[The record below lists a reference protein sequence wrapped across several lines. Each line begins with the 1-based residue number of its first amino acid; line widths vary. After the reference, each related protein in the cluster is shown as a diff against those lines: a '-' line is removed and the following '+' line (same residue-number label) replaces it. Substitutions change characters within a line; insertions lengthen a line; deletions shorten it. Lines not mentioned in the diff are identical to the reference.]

1 MAVVTGERAGQANAR
16 QDLKIVD
23 GDIHPFVSLRDVRE
37 RMTERAWRNSNIG
50 SDSVPAREHNRFL
63 HPTGPLRLD
72 AVPPGGGLAG
82 SDPSYAVID
91 YLDRYNISAGLICST
106 QSHAVV
112 SWADDQAVNEY
123 LAAINDLF
131 IEQWCGL
138 DNRYKH
144 LICVSPHNP
153 QAAIREVERLA
164 DVPGVVGV
172 HMPTSEINLGNMI
185 LTPLYE
191 ACAHYG
197 LPFCLHPNGSEGAI
211 RNSPTHAG
219 YMTRTFAERH
229 ANLAQSGQA
238 QFVSLVL
245 GGALERVPGLKVMFA
260 EFGFSWVGPMMWRM
274 DNIWKRRGGAS
285 VSLQR
290 PPSHYVRE
298 QVRFTTQPYDE
309 PQKPSQLAL
318 LLEAMHAEETL
329 IFSSD
334 YPHWDT
340 DEPQL
345 ILTHRLPTRYRERV
359 AYQTASET
367 FGERLWK

>member
-1 MAVVTGERAGQANAR
+1 MTVLTAEPEGASRTQEK
-16 QDLKIVD
+16 LKIVD
-23 GDIHPFVSLRDVRE
+23 GDIHPYVSLREVRE
-37 RMTERAWRNSNIG
+37 RMTARAWANANIG

-72 AVPPGGGLAG
+72 AVPPNGGLAG
-82 SDPSYAVID
+82 SDPAFAVAD
-91 YLDRYNISAGLICST
+91 YLDRYSIAAAMICST

-112 SWADDQAVNEY
+112 SWADDQAINEY
-123 LAAINDLF
+123 LSAINDVFLD
-131 IEQWCGL
+131 QWCGL
-138 DNRYKH
+138 DSRFKH
-144 LICVSPHNP
+144 LLCVSPHNP
-153 QAAIREVERLA
+153 KAAIREVERRGDA
-164 DVPGVVGV
+164 PGVVGV
-172 HMPTSEINLGNMI
+172 HMPSSEVSLGAAI

-191 ACAHYG
+191 VCAHYG
-197 LPFCLHPNGSEGAI
+197 LPLCLHPNGSEGSI

-238 QFVSLVL
+238 QFTSLIL
-245 GGALERVPGLKVMFA
+245 GGALERVPTLKVMFA
-260 EFGFSWVGPMMWRM
+260 EFGFSWVGPMLWRM
-274 DNIWKRRGGAS
+274 DHIWKKRGGAA

-290 PPSHYVRE
+290 PPSHYARE

-309 PQKPSQLAL
+309 PLKPSQLAF

-345 ILTHRLPTRYRERV
+345 ILTHRLPPKYRERV

>member
-1 MAVVTGERAGQANAR
+1 MTVLATERSTAGGSG

-23 GDIHPFVSLRDVRE
+23 GDIHPFVPLAQVKE
-37 RMTERAWRNSNIG
+37 RMSARAWANSSIG
-50 SDSVPAREHNRFL
+50 SDAVASREHNRFL

-72 AVPPGGGLAG
+72 AVPPNGGLAG
-82 SDPSYAVID
+82 SDPAYAVID
-91 YLDRYNISAGLICST
+91 YLDRYGISAGMICST

-112 SWADDQAVNEY
+112 SWADDGAINEY

-131 IEQWCGL
+131 LDQWCGL
-138 DNRYKH
+138 DRRYK
-144 LICVSPHNP
+144 LLLNVNPHNP
-153 QAAIREVERLA
+153 QAAIREIERRGDA
-164 DVPGVVGV
+164 DGVVGV
-172 HMPTSEINLGNMI
+172 HMATAELNLGNHI

-197 LPFCLHPNGSEGAI
+197 LPFCLHPNGAEGTA

-219 YMTRTFAERH
+219 YLTRTFPERH
-229 ANLAQSGQA
+229 ANLAQSGQG
-238 QFVSLVL
+238 QFVSLVM
-245 GGALERVPGLKVMFA
+245 GGALERVPDLKVMFA

-274 DNIWKRRGGAS
+274 DNVWRARGGAAI
-285 VSLQR
+285 SLQR

-309 PQKPSQLAL
+309 PQKPSELAF
-318 LLEAMHAEETL
+318 LLEAMNAEETL

-340 DEPQL
+340 DEPRH
-345 ILTHRLPTRYRERV
+345 ILTHRLPPKYRERV
-359 AYQTASET
+359 AYQTAHET